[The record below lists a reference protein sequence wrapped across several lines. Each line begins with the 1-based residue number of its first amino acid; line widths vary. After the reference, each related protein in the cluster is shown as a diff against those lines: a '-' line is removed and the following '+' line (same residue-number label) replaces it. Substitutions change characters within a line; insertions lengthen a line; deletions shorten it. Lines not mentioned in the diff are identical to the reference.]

1 MSFPPASP
9 QLLRYRALG
18 GPRLGPWQGVK
29 AIARSSLQLLA
40 RRKLF
45 WVLYAFSVLIFL
57 FYFFGQYLMVFL
69 ENRVTE
75 SLVRTGGVF
84 GRTIR
89 PEFVTKML
97 RDALHMD
104 GSADTYGDFMWTE
117 GYIAM
122 VILAFAGS
130 IIVGNDFQ
138 HNSLPFYL
146 SKPIS
151 RRHYLFGKALAV
163 AAVVNAMITVPGLS
177 LFVEYGFID
186 TWDYYVESSRLLFGI
201 LAYGA
206 ALTVTLSLL
215 LLVTATWLRRTV
227 PLVMV
232 WTTVFVLSRLIHR
245 WLVDQLGLPAQW
257 RLLDIWNDMYLFGQW
272 CFGREH
278 ELLRPLH
285 QPQPPYWQATAVMV
299 AVCLACVVYLR
310 KRVRAVEV
318 VA

>member
-1 MSFPPASP
+1 MSLPPASP
-9 QLLRYRALG
+9 QLLRYRAQG

-29 AIARSSLQLLA
+29 AIARSSLLLLA

-45 WVLYAFSVLIFL
+45 GVLYTISLLIFL

-69 ENRVTE
+69 ENRVNDAT
-75 SLVRTGGVF
+75 VRTGGVF

-89 PEFVTKML
+89 PDVFIKML
-97 RDALHMD
+97 RDAMHMD

-117 GYIAM
+117 GYIVM
-122 VILAFAGS
+122 VVLAFAGS
-130 IIVGNDFQ
+130 VIIGNDFQ

-163 AAVVNAMITVPGLS
+163 AVLVNAMTTVPGIA
-177 LFVEYGFID
+177 LFLEYGFID
-186 TWDYYVESSRLLFGI
+186 TWDYYIDSARLLFGI

-206 ALTVTLSLL
+206 ALTVTLTLL

-232 WTTVFVLSRLIHR
+232 WTALFVLSRLIHR
-245 WLVDQLGLPAQW
+245 WLVDQLRLDPQW
-257 RLLDIWNDMYLFGQW
+257 RLLDIWNNMYLFGQW
-272 CFGREH
+272 CFGKEH
-278 ELLRPLH
+278 HLLRPTN
-285 QPQPPYWQATAVMV
+285 QEQPPYWQATVVMV
-299 AVCLACVVYLR
+299 AVCVVCFVYLR

-318 VA
+318 VT